1 MEKSNLTNLGVS
13 EKVATFILETKGN
26 KVINA
31 EGLEVGDTFTVLGV
45 DPELGTYLGREYV
58 NFKCSGARESISLG
72 KLVGT
77 EKVEKYFSPE
87 IAATAIRFPRH
98 MAEAVEYILTNLVGK
113 TIVCTDI
120 QEDCGQYSQTYATFA
135 FVE

>member
-45 DPELGTYLGREYV
+45 DPELGSYLGREYV
-58 NFKCSGARESISLG
+58 NFKCSGAREAISLG

-77 EKVEKYFSPE
+77 EKIEKYFSPA
-87 IAATAIRFPRH
+87 IAETAIRFPRH
-98 MAEAVEYILTNLVGK
+98 MAEAVEFVLTNLVGK
-113 TIVCTDI
+113 PITCTAI
-120 QEDCGQYSQTYATFA
+120 EENCGQYEQTFATFA
-135 FVE
+135 FAE